1 LAKALRIKSLK
12 SVTMKKTKALVLTL
26 PVILALVTLCKQE
39 VKETIIPVTTKS
51 ETALALYKDGAT
63 AFEQVYLG
71 KAMNLF
77 DQALAEDPDFFMPA
91 YMRSIYYLWFNN
103 PEEFK
108 KNAEIALQSQA
119 ELSDGE
125 LILKAMLEQWLED
138 PKADVT
144 ETAKQLVEMYPEDPQ
159 AYMELATAQT
169 LINDYA
175 GVVESYGKAL
185 ELTDNPAPIYNM
197 LGYAYMELGQYE
209 EADSVLSRYVE
220 LEPDL
225 PNPYDSY
232 GDYYMSIEDY
242 GNAYEMYMKAYEID
256 SLWSYNKAMNA
267 KALYDS
273 LQVEME

>member
-144 ETAKQLVEMYPEDPQ
+144 ETAKQLVEIYPEDPY
-159 AYMELATAQT
+159 AYQYLATAQT
-169 LINDYA
+169 VANDYA
-175 GVVESYGKAL
+175 SVVESYGKAL

-197 LGYAYMELGQYE
+197 LGYVYMELGQYE
-209 EADSVLSRYVE
+209 EADSVFSKYIE

>member
-1 LAKALRIKSLK
+1 
-12 SVTMKKTKALVLTL
+12 MKKTKALVLTL

>member
-1 LAKALRIKSLK
+1 
-12 SVTMKKTKALVLTL
+12 MKKPKALVLLL

-39 VKETIIPVTTKS
+39 VKETKIPVTTAS
-51 ETALALYKDGAT
+51 ETALALYNEGIT
-63 AFEQVYLG
+63 AFDQIYL
-71 KAMNLF
+71 AQALDLF

-91 YMRSIYYLWFNN
+91 YEKCIYYLWFEY

-119 ELSDGE
+119 ELSEGE
-125 LILKAMLEQWLED
+125 LVLKSMLEQWLAD
-138 PKADVT
+138 PEADVT
-144 ETAKQLVEMYPEDPQ
+144 ETAKQLVELYPEDPD
-159 AYMELATAQT
+159 AYWHLATAQN
-169 LINDYA
+169 LINDYTGA
-175 GVVESYGKAL
+175 VVSYIKAI
-185 ELTDNPAPIYNM
+185 ELTDNPAPIYNL

-209 EADSVLSRYVE
+209 KADSVFNIYIE

-225 PNPYDSY
+225 PNPYDSK
-232 GDYYMSIEDY
+232 GDYYMQIEDY
-242 GNAYEMYMKAYEID
+242 GNAYESYMKAYDID